1 MHERTIETERD
12 DAPVRANASELA
24 DEASG
29 MVRELRD
36 EAESKADR
44 WTHDLGK
51 RGAGLARALGTASAT
66 LRDEGDD
73 RMAELA
79 DRAAEQVER
88 MSGYL
93 EREDPR
99 ALMDDL
105 EKLGG
110 SNPAAFLG
118 TAFAAGILSGRFF
131 RASSPEDGNGS
142 TTMSG
147 RTSDDGHDDRHDDR
161 YDGRSE
167 VR

>member
-1 MHERTIETERD
+1 VDERTIETERH
-12 DAPVRANASELA
+12 DAPVKANASELA
-24 DEASG
+24 DE
-29 MVRELRD
+29 
-36 EAESKADR
+36 ADR

-88 MSGYL
+88 MAGHL

-105 EKLGG
+105 ERLGG

-131 RASSPEDGNGS
+131 RAPSPEDGNGS
-142 TTMSG
+142 TTTPG
-147 RTSDDGHDDRHDDR
+147 RTSGGQHDD
-161 YDGRSE
+161 RSE